1 MRMLRR
7 VNTKDIVPTNLNY
20 TYELMQ
26 TNIKALRKRYSFL
39 NIGNMG
45 KSVLGKD
52 IPYVKIGNGNKEVM
66 YSGGIHASEWI
77 TSLLMMKFVE
87 NFCKSV
93 VNNFNIY
100 GQSARNIFNQASIYV
115 VPMVNP
121 DGVDLVT
128 GAIKSN
134 TKEYESAKKIA
145 NNYSKISFPNGWKAN
160 INGVDLNLQFP
171 AGWEFAKKIKYS
183 QGVNKPAPKDYV
195 GEKPLSQP
203 EAIAL
208 YKFTLEH
215 NFELAISYH
224 TQGKEIYWQYQKY
237 APINSYNIGA
247 KMAEASGYKL
257 TNVPYESSF
266 AGYKDWFL
274 QNYRRPSY
282 TVEAGIGESPLP
294 LSQFNQIYNDN
305 IGILIIG
312 AAV

>member
-100 GQSARNIFNQASIYV
+100 GQSARNIFNQVSIYV

-160 INGVDLNLQFP
+160 INGVDL
-171 AGWEFAKKIKYS
+171 KKYQS
-183 QGVNKPAPKDYV
+183 
-195 GEKPLSQP
+195 
-203 EAIAL
+203 
-208 YKFTLEH
+208 FTK
-215 NFELAISYH
+215 SC
-224 TQGKEIYWQYQKY
+224 
-237 APINSYNIGA
+237 
-247 KMAEASGYKL
+247 
-257 TNVPYESSF
+257 
-266 AGYKDWFL
+266 
-274 QNYRRPSY
+274 NY
-282 TVEAGIGESPLP
+282 
-294 LSQFNQIYNDN
+294 
-305 IGILIIG
+305 
-312 AAV
+312 